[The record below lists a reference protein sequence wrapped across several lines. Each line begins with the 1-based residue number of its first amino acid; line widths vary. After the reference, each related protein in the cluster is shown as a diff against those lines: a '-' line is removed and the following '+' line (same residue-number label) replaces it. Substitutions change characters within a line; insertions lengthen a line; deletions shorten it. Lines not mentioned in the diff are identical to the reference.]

1 MKRIVDMLWS
11 EQGTKGIK
19 IAREFNNMRNIYKE
33 IRNFPFIYLLF
44 IQINIENTNRT
55 DLVFF
60 STLETVFTF
69 ILFKLFHFLYFSSV
83 YQSFI

>member
-1 MKRIVDMLWS
+1 
-11 EQGTKGIK
+11 
-19 IAREFNNMRNIYKE
+19 MRNIYKE
-33 IRNFPFIYLLF
+33 IRNFPFILYLLF

-69 ILFKLFHFLYFSSV
+69 ILFKMFHFLYFSSV
-83 YQSFI
+83 YQSFKCEDRIFKLNLSIVFNT